1 MSNANGRAKQAAK
14 ATGGGASPG
23 SSRRIIGRAWMTFTR
38 THTLPITISSDETA
52 IQPAQGQP

>member
-52 IQPAQGQP
+52 I